1 MAIDWVPEGMISQEE
16 GPISVFVSEE
26 EYLGTVY
33 RPECDY
39 IDGRLTDRNVG
50 ESDHSGIMMTVMCS
64 LAACDTEKQWFV
76 LPACRTEVAPGRYRC
91 PDVQVVSRMPK
102 IDRIVRRPPLLVV
115 EVISPHD
122 TWQRLRMVFEDWL
135 AMGVEHVWAFEPEG
149 SAAYRVD
156 GNGTWRVRESEL
168 AIPGT
173 PFRLLLDEVFS
184 AD

>member
-1 MAIDWVPEGMISQEE
+1 MPIDWVPEGMISQEE

-39 IDGRLTDRNVG
+39 VDGRLTDRNIG
-50 ESDHSGIMMTVMCS
+50 EWNHSRVMTTVMCL
-64 LAACDTEKQWFV
+64 LAACENEREWYV

-91 PDVQVVSRMPK
+91 PDVQVVSRFPK

-122 TWQRLRMVFEDWL
+122 TWHRLRTVFKDWL
-135 AMGVEHVWAFEPEG
+135 AMGVEHVWAFEP
-149 SAAYRVD
+149 AVATAYRVD
-156 GNGTWRVRESEL
+156 LNGMWRVREPEL
-168 AIPGT
+168 SVPGT
-173 PFRLLLDEVFS
+173 QFRLVLYEVF
-184 AD
+184 ATD